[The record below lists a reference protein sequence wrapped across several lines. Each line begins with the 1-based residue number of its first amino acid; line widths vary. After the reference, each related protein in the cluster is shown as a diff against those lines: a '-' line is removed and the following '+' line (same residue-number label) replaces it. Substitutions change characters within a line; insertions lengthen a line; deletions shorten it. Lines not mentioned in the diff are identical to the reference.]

1 MLVFCILTFSCFYFY
16 FIGYRFYGGLL
27 DKDVIQPDDSNPPPS
42 LEQNDGVDYVPSK
55 PLVLFGHNF
64 ASIAGA
70 GPVIGPIVAMHHF
83 GWAVTICWILIGN
96 VFIGAVHDYVTLMVS
111 VRNRGSS
118 IADIAEGSMGG
129 HAKTV
134 FSVFLLLAMLL
145 VIAVFGVVAA
155 KTLIAQPQTV
165 FPTFA
170 IIPISIFMG
179 WAIYKRSANL
189 TGVSIIG
196 VMCLLLSIYVGFR
209 FPVELPQEVFG
220 FTSLKIWFVVLLAY
234 AAIASVTPVQVLL
247 QPRDYLSTYI
257 LFGSMSLGII
267 GLLWVRPELNTP
279 AFLGGYSEGQGPIW
293 PMLFVL
299 VACGAVSGFHS
310 LVAGGTTS
318 KQLAKESEGRFISY
332 GGMLTEGVV
341 AVVTVLLVG
350 GGLYWV
356 APATGNID
364 MQTLGFRETLKS
376 GGWILAFGNG
386 YGNIVSQMLPILGF
400 SISSMI
406 AVLAL
411 NTFVLTTLD
420 SGVRITRFITQEAL
434 GKKSPFLCDKYFAT
448 GIIVFLAYLIGAT
461 DGWQKIWPIF
471 GATNQLI
478 AAVALFVISSY
489 LIGIRKPSK
498 YTLYPAVFMIFTT
511 IGALAWQGYKFFS
524 SPQPNYFLG
533 VTSLILIGLAVFVG
547 MEGWRAVRINR
558 VESFQ
563 TSPSK
568 A

>member
-1 MLVFCILTFSCFYFY
+1 VLVFGILTFSCLYFY
-16 FIGYRFYGGLL
+16 CIGYKFYGGLL
-27 DKDVIQPDDSNPPPS
+27 DKEVIQPNDSKAPPS
-42 LEQNDGVDYVPSK
+42 MEQNDGVDYVPSK
-55 PLVLFGHNF
+55 PMVLFGHNF

-83 GWAVTICWILIGN
+83 GWAVTICWILLGN

-118 IADIAEGSMGG
+118 IADIAEGSMGP

-155 KTLIAQPQTV
+155 KTLVAQPQTV
-165 FPTFA
+165 FPTFS
-170 IIPISIFMG
+170 IIPISIILG
-179 WAIYKRSANL
+179 WAIYKKSANL
-189 TGVSIIG
+189 TLASIAGVVGLLVSIYIG
-196 VMCLLLSIYVGFR
+196 FKFPIELSNEI
-209 FPVELPQEVFG
+209 FG
-220 FTSLKIWFVVLLAY
+220 FTALKIWFVVLLAY

-247 QPRDYLSTYI
+247 QPRDYLSTYV
-257 LFGSMSLGII
+257 LFGSMSLGIV
-267 GLLWVRPELNTP
+267 GLLWVRPELHTP
-279 AFLGGYSEGQGPIW
+279 AFLGGYSEGQGPVW

-318 KQLAKESEGRFISY
+318 KQLSKESEGRFVSY

-341 AVVTVLLVG
+341 AVVTVLLIG

-356 APATGNID
+356 APVGGNID

-386 YGNIVSQMLPILGF
+386 YGNVVSQMLPILGF
-400 SISSMI
+400 SVSSMI

-420 SGVRITRFITQEAL
+420 SAVRITRFITQEAF
-434 GKKSPFLCDKYFAT
+434 GKRLPFFNDKYLAT
-448 GIIVFLAYLIGAT
+448 GIVVLLAYLIGAT

-489 LIGIRKPSK
+489 LIGIKKPSK
-498 YTLYPAVFMIFTT
+498 YTLYPAVFMILTT
-511 IGALAWQGYKFFS
+511 IAALAWQGFKFLS

-533 VTSLILIGLAVFVG
+533 ITSLILIGLAIFVG
-547 MEGWRAVRINR
+547 MEGWRAVRNNR
-558 VESFQ
+558 LENFQ
-563 TSPSK
+563 TQ
-568 A
+568 ATEA

>member
-1 MLVFCILTFSCFYFY
+1 MLVFCILTFSCLYFY

-27 DKDVIQPDDSNPPPS
+27 DKDVIQPDDSKAPPAI
-42 LEQNDGVDYVPSK
+42 EQNDGVDYVPSK

-83 GWAVTICWILIGN
+83 GWAVTICWILLGN

-118 IADIAEGSMGG
+118 IADIAEGSMGA
-129 HAKTV
+129 HAKIV
-134 FSVFLLLAMLL
+134 FSAFLLLAMLL

-170 IIPISIFMG
+170 IIPISIVMG
-179 WAIYKRSANL
+179 WAIYKKSANL
-189 TGVSIIG
+189 TNTSIIAAL
-196 VMCLLLSIYVGFR
+196 CLLLSIYVGFKY
-209 FPVELPQEVFG
+209 PIVLPPEILG
-220 FTSLKIWFVVLLAY
+220 FTSFKIWFVILLVY

-257 LFGSMSLGII
+257 LFGSMSLGIVS
-267 GLLWVRPELNTP
+267 LLWVRPELNTP
-279 AFLGGYSEGQGPIW
+279 AFLGGYSEVQGPVW

-356 APATGNID
+356 APVGGDID

-386 YGNIVSQMLPILGF
+386 YGNVVSQMLPILGF
-400 SISSMI
+400 SVSSMI

-420 SGVRITRFITQEAL
+420 SGVRITRFITQESV
-434 GKKSPFLCDKYFAT
+434 GKKLPFLYDKYLAT
-448 GIIVFLAYLIGAT
+448 GIVVFLAYLIGAT

-489 LIGIRKPSK
+489 LIGIKKPSK
-498 YTLYPAVFMIFTT
+498 YTLYPAVFMVITT
-511 IGALAWQGYKFFS
+511 IGALAWQGFKFLS

-533 VTSLILIGLAVFVG
+533 ITSLILIGLAVFVG
-547 MEGWRAVRINR
+547 IEGWRSIRTNH
-558 VESFQ
+558 VENFQ

>member
-1 MLVFCILTFSCFYFY
+1 MLVFCILTFSCLYFY

-27 DKDVIQPDDSNPPPS
+27 DKDVIQPDDSKAPPAI
-42 LEQNDGVDYVPSK
+42 EQNDGVDYVPSK

-83 GWAVTICWILIGN
+83 GWAVTICWILLGN

-118 IADIAEGSMGG
+118 IADIAEGSMGM

-134 FSVFLLLAMLL
+134 FSAFLLLAMLL

-170 IIPISIFMG
+170 IIPISIVMG
-179 WAIYKRSANL
+179 WAIYKKSANL
-189 TGVSIIG
+189 TVASIIA
-196 VMCLLLSIYVGFR
+196 VLCLLLSIYVGFKY
-209 FPVELPQEVFG
+209 PIELPPEILGLSSF
-220 FTSLKIWFVVLLAY
+220 KIWFVVLLAY

-279 AFLGGYSEGQGPIW
+279 AFLGGYSEGQGPVW

-341 AVVTVLLVG
+341 AIVTVLLVG
-350 GGLYWV
+350 SGLYWV
-356 APATGNID
+356 APAGGVVD

-386 YGNIVSQMLPILGF
+386 YGNVVSQMLPILGF

-420 SGVRITRFITQEAL
+420 SGVRITRFITQESI
-434 GKKSPFLCDKYFAT
+434 GKKLPFLYDKYLAT
-448 GIIVFLAYLIGAT
+448 GIVIFLAYLIGAT

-489 LIGIRKPSK
+489 LIGIRKPAK
-498 YTLYPAVFMIFTT
+498 YTLYPAVFMIVTT
-511 IGALAWQGYKFFS
+511 IGALAWQGFKFLS

-547 MEGWRAVRINR
+547 IEGWRSIRTNR
-558 VESFQ
+558 VENLQ